1 MAFCIKCGN
10 ELKEGELFCPKCGQK
25 RYQAETTDSVVSSM
39 PVSEAHK
46 EVISEPVYHNESSA
60 MKQSQAS
67 QDNVK
72 QNEAYD
78 DLKNSLNGVKNAINS
93 KISNNASATHNGTG
107 SIDGVTISV
116 IVSGALLALSAFL
129 PCIKIQSAL
138 YSLSG
143 LPSDISLVNISDLVS
158 EFGGSSEVL
167 SHGVFFS
174 GILLAALA
182 IGTIIFAV
190 LKNRSGACFFGVL
203 AGLFGCYQAYLV
215 YKIHGM
221 DEIFALGTGFY
232 FLVIGSLAVIFTTYI
247 DFMGNRMISK
257 SKAQ

>member
-10 ELKEGELFCPKCGQK
+10 ELKEGELFCPKCGYK
-25 RYQAETTDSVVSSM
+25 RYQAETTDSIISDTLA
-39 PVSEAHK
+39 SEVHK
-46 EVISEPVYHNESSA
+46 EVISKPVYHNERSA
-60 MKQSQAS
+60 VNQSQAS

-72 QNEAYD
+72 QNESYE

-93 KISNNASATHNGTG
+93 KISNNGSVAHNST
-107 SIDGVTISV
+107 SSKDSVTVSV

-129 PCIKIQSAL
+129 PCIKIESAL

-143 LPSDISLVNISDLVS
+143 LPSDISLVNISDLVN
-158 EFGGSSEVL
+158 EFGGSSEAL

-182 IGTIIFAV
+182 VGVIIFAV

-221 DEIFALGTGFY
+221 DEIFGLGAGFY
-232 FLVIGSLAVIFTTYI
+232 LIVIGSLAVIFTTYI
-247 DFMGNRMISK
+247 DLMGNRMISK

>member
-10 ELKEGELFCPKCGQK
+10 ELKEGELFCPKCGHK
-25 RYQAETTDSVVSSM
+25 RYQAETTNSPVSDT
-39 PVSEAHK
+39 PVSEIHK
-46 EVISEPVYHNESSA
+46 EVISKPVYHGVKSTMN
-60 MKQSQAS
+60 QSQTS

-72 QNEAYD
+72 QNETYE
-78 DLKNSLNGVKNAINS
+78 DLKNSLNGVKNMINS
-93 KISNNASATHNGTG
+93 KISNNGSVAHNDT
-107 SIDGVTISV
+107 SSKDSVTISV

-158 EFGGSSEVL
+158 EFGGSSEAL

-174 GILLAALA
+174 GILLAVLA
-182 IGTIIFAV
+182 VGVIIFSV

-247 DFMGNRMISK
+247 DLMGNRMVEK
-257 SKAQ
+257 SKVK

>member
-25 RYQAETTDSVVSSM
+25 RYQAETTDSPVSDK
-39 PVSEAHK
+39 PVSEVHK
-46 EVISEPVYHNESSA
+46 EVISKPVYHGVNST
-60 MKQSQAS
+60 KNQSQIS

-72 QNEAYD
+72 QNETYE
-78 DLKNSLNGVKNAINS
+78 DLKNSLNGVKNAVNS
-93 KISNNASATHNGTG
+93 KISNNASATHNGT
-107 SIDGVTISV
+107 SSKDGVTVSV

-129 PCIKIQSAL
+129 PCIKIESAL

-158 EFGGSSEVL
+158 EFGGSSEAL

-182 IGTIIFAV
+182 VGTIIFSV

-232 FLVIGSLAVIFTTYI
+232 LVVIGSLAVIFTTYI
-247 DFMGNRMISK
+247 DLMGNRMINK
-257 SKAQ
+257 PKA